1 MLGKASTKNCEIYYF
16 FSMKYTKYIIYMHFA
31 QNKGNPICRSGKL
44 KNEYIDR
51 MLSDLI
57 FFFFFLTAFL
67 KTSRLR
73 NSSLFLFFK
82 STCNPY

>member
-57 FFFFFLTAFL
+57 FFFFFF
-67 KTSRLR
+67 
-73 NSSLFLFFK
+73 NSIFKNIKVKKLFVVFVF
-82 STCNPY
+82 

>member
-57 FFFFFLTAFL
+57 FFFFF
-67 KTSRLR
+67 
-73 NSSLFLFFK
+73 NSIFKNIKVKKLFVVFVF
-82 STCNPY
+82 

>member
-1 MLGKASTKNCEIYYF
+1 MVTLGGEMLGKASTKNCEIYYF

-57 FFFFFLTAFL
+57 FFFFF
-67 KTSRLR
+67 
-73 NSSLFLFFK
+73 NSIFKNIKVKKLFVVFVF
-82 STCNPY
+82 

>member
-1 MLGKASTKNCEIYYF
+1 
-16 FSMKYTKYIIYMHFA
+16 MKYTKYIIYMHFA

-57 FFFFFLTAFL
+57 FFFFFFF
-67 KTSRLR
+67 
-73 NSSLFLFFK
+73 NSIFKNIKVKKLFVVFVF
-82 STCNPY
+82 

>member
-16 FSMKYTKYIIYMHFA
+16 FSMKYTEYIIYMHFA

-57 FFFFFLTAFL
+57 FFFFF
-67 KTSRLR
+67 
-73 NSSLFLFFK
+73 NSIFKNIKVKKLFVVFVF
-82 STCNPY
+82 